1 MPHIEVN
8 GEQLYYAASP
18 ASHARL
24 TMMLVHGAGENH
36 LVWPASLRRIDGVQ
50 VCALDLPGHGKSGG
64 QGRASVSDYAA
75 VVSGFLDALGVQR
88 AVIGGHSMGGAIA
101 QQFAL
106 SYPQRAAGLVLVA
119 TGGRLRV
126 APAILNGMLTDWPG
140 TLDLVNRYAWG
151 PDAPEEMV
159 RLGRAQLAEGD
170 PQVAANDYTA
180 CNAFDVMERLGQITA
195 PTLVIGGTADQM
207 TPEKYA
213 AYLAQKIP
221 GARLAMIKGAG
232 HMVMLEQPEQVA
244 RHVSEFLATIR

>member
-1 MPHIEVN
+1 MPNVIVN

-18 ASHARL
+18 VSQARL
-24 TMMLVHGAGENH
+24 TMVLVHGAGENH
-36 LVWPASLRRIDGVQ
+36 LVWPASLRRLDTVQ

-75 VVSGFLDALGVQR
+75 VVLGFLDALGMNR

-106 SYPQRAAGLVLVA
+106 SYPQRVAGLVLVA
-119 TGGRLRV
+119 TGARLRV
-126 APAILNGMLTDWPG
+126 APAILSGMLTDWPG
-140 TLDLVNRYAWG
+140 TLDLVSRYAWG
-151 PDAPEEMV
+151 PDAPEELV

-180 CNAFDVMERLGQITA
+180 CNSFDVMERLGQIAA
-195 PTLVIGGTADQM
+195 PALVIGGTADQM
-207 TPEKYA
+207 TPDKYA
-213 AYLAQKIP
+213 KYLAEKIP

-232 HMVMLEQPEQVA
+232 HMVMLEQPELVA
-244 RHVSEFLATIR
+244 RHVREFLATVL